1 MDNQV
6 PLKNSHTLQPM
17 TSVDDEISLTD
28 IVKVLVIHWRW
39 LCGITST
46 IIAATLI
53 VALMKPD
60 TYNFVS
66 IYQLAKRSWSD
77 FIEPPEALVQKANRV
92 YYPQVSREFT
102 QQYQLTDLP
111 FKVSFQALK
120 DTGLIM
126 ISSDARLSEKD
137 KVRAF
142 HKIIVDK
149 IHVSQT
155 EMVEQ
160 ASRSMRQQI
169 LSGQKMLEQVEGN
182 SQSAKT
188 MELLM
193 RVSSLENQ
201 LNELQ
206 PGAIIETAT
215 QSLKPK
221 GISKIVLIIIGCLL
235 AIMFGMF
242 GAFIVELV
250 NRVRFNL
257 SMST

>member
-6 PLKNSHTLQPM
+6 PLKNSHTLQPIS
-17 TSVDDEISLTD
+17 SVDDEISLID

-39 LCGITST
+39 LCGIAVA
-46 IIAATLI
+46 IITATLI
-53 VALMKPD
+53 VAFVKPD

-77 FIEPPEALVQKANRV
+77 FIEPPEAVVQKANRV
-92 YYPQVSREFT
+92 YLPQVSRKFT
-102 QQYQLTDLP
+102 EQYQLNDLP
-111 FKVSFQALK
+111 FKVSFQVLK

-126 ISSDARLSEKD
+126 ISTDAHLSETD
-137 KVRAF
+137 KVKEF
-142 HKIIVDK
+142 HKVIVDK

-155 EMVEQ
+155 EMVDQ
-160 ASRSMRQQI
+160 ASRSMKQQL
-169 LSGQKMLEQVEGN
+169 LSGRKMLEQVEGN

-193 RVSSLENQ
+193 AVSSLENQ

-206 PGAIIETAT
+206 PGVIIETAT

-221 GISKIVLIIIGCLL
+221 GISKVVLIIIGCLL

-242 GAFIVELV
+242 GAFTVELV
-250 NRVRFNL
+250 NRVRLNL
-257 SMST
+257 SLAT